1 MVTDMYSTFL
11 QLLDGFKY
19 TLIIFGATLL
29 FSIPLG
35 LLVAKGRMSRNR
47 IVSGLIR
54 LYISVM
60 RGTPLMLQLMVVYF
74 GPYFLFNISLRD
86 LTIGNVEYRMDST
99 GAVIDGTPTIDQY
112 LGFMQQDMAAF
123 RDQVREDAAKRVAT
137 RIVLRS
143 IGAQENV
150 EVSDEDLVKEL
161 ERMAEVYKM
170 DVENVRK
177 MIGEDNIGYFRKDIA
192 LTKVMDLIY
201 NNAKINLIS
210 EEEAAARMAEEV
222 KKQAEAGEE
231 KAEEGE
237 DK

>member
-1 MVTDMYSTFL
+1 MPATMVEDEIDNMIRE
-11 QLLDGFKY
+11 LDQQMRY
-19 TLIIFGATLL
+19 Q
-29 FSIPLG
+29 G
-35 LLVAKGRMSRNR
+35 LS
-47 IVSGLIR
+47 
-54 LYISVM
+54 
-60 RGTPLMLQLMVVYF
+60 
-74 GPYFLFNISLRD
+74 
-86 LTIGNVEYRMDST
+86 
-99 GAVIDGTPTIDQY
+99 IDQY

-201 NNAKINLIS
+201 NNAKIKTRS
-210 EEEAAARMAEEV
+210 AEERSRRTEWLR
-222 KKQAEAGEE
+222 KSRDQ
-231 KAEEGE
+231 EEGGE
-237 DK
+237 ADGKEKTKGGDACEKEGKHGTDPLCHRTDARGGANL